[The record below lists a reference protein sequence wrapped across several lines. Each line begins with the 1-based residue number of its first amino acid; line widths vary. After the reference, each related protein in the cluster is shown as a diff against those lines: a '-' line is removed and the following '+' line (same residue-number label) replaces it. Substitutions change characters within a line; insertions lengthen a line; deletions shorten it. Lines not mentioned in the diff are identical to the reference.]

1 MGRNGE
7 MNESIRKK
15 RMEEIE
21 GGALYY
27 FAKYGLAGARISDL
41 AKYLGISQ
49 GLLYRYY
56 PSKEALFK
64 TCSQKWISTRDQ
76 IFKELVEVKMSA
88 EDKILALTK
97 HVETS
102 MKKNKIFACYF
113 TIFEND
119 SLTSGTKE
127 GSLFFKWSA
136 QPIEMLS
143 KIIEQGQREG
153 TIHKGNSIQLS
164 IGYWELVFAYSHN
177 YIASDSLENFDFNLL
192 NRILLINR

>member
-1 MGRNGE
+1 
-7 MNESIRKK
+7 
-15 RMEEIE
+15 MEEIE
-21 GGALYY
+21 GALYY

-102 MKKNKIFACYF
+102 MKKIKY
-113 TIFEND
+113 
-119 SLTSGTKE
+119 L
-127 GSLFFKWSA
+127 
-136 QPIEMLS
+136 
-143 KIIEQGQREG
+143 
-153 TIHKGNSIQLS
+153 
-164 IGYWELVFAYSHN
+164 LV
-177 YIASDSLENFDFNLL
+177 
-192 NRILLINR
+192 ILQYLKMTV

>member
-1 MGRNGE
+1 MEVIWVE

-88 EDKILALTK
+88 EDKILA
-97 HVETS
+97 
-102 MKKNKIFACYF
+102 F

>member
-1 MGRNGE
+1 MGRNEE

-102 MKKNKIFACYF
+102 MKKNKIFACYLKM
-113 TIFEND
+113 T
-119 SLTSGTKE
+119 
-127 GSLFFKWSA
+127 
-136 QPIEMLS
+136 
-143 KIIEQGQREG
+143 
-153 TIHKGNSIQLS
+153 
-164 IGYWELVFAYSHN
+164 V
-177 YIASDSLENFDFNLL
+177 
-192 NRILLINR
+192 

>member
-1 MGRNGE
+1 MGRNEE

-102 MKKNKIFACYF
+102 MKKIKYLLVILQYLKM
-113 TIFEND
+113 TVW
-119 SLTSGTKE
+119 L
-127 GSLFFKWSA
+127 
-136 QPIEMLS
+136 
-143 KIIEQGQREG
+143 QGQKKEPYF
-153 TIHKGNSIQLS
+153 LS
-164 IGYWELVFAYSHN
+164 GVL
-177 YIASDSLENFDFNLL
+177 SL
-192 NRILLINR
+192 

>member
-1 MGRNGE
+1 MGRNE
-7 MNESIRKK
+7 ENNILIRKK

-21 GGALYY
+21 CGALYY

-64 TCSQKWISTRDQ
+64 TCSQKWISSRDQ
-76 IFKELVEVKMSA
+76 TFQELVEKNISA
-88 EDKILALTK
+88 EDKVLILTK
-97 HVETS
+97 HVENS
-102 MKKNKIFACYF
+102 MHKDKMFACYF

-127 GSLFFKWSA
+127 GTLFSKWSTA
-136 QPIEMLS
+136 PIQMLAC
-143 KIIEQGQREG
+143 IIEQGQKEG
-153 TIHKGNSIQLS
+153 TIHQGNPIQLS
-164 IGYWELVFAYSHN
+164 IGYWELVFAFSHN
-177 YIASDSLENFDFNLL
+177 YIACDSLENFDFNLL
-192 NRILLINR
+192 NRLLLKNR